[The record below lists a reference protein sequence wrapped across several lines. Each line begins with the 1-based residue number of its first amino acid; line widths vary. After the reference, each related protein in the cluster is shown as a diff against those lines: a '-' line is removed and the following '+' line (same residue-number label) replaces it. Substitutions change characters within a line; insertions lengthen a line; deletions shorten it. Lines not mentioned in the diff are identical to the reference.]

1 MKKHIVAV
9 IPARMAASRFPGKP
23 LANILGLPMI
33 EHVRRRVLLS
43 QLVEEVFVA
52 TCDREIME
60 TVQHFG
66 GKAVMTSEEHVRCT
80 DRVEEAAKNIASDI
94 IVLVQGDEPL
104 FMPDTMEKLINPFLL
119 DSSVFCTNLLSLIKD
134 KKDLDNIDIVKAVM
148 NKIQNVMYYSRSPIP
163 YVRVDNGPICYRQTG
178 VSAFTHTFLSEYINL
193 PPTMMENTESIDFLR
208 ILEHGYNIRGV
219 VVSQET
225 FGVDRESDIEIIE
238 NIIRTD
244 PMQKKYYDKIVDL

>member
-52 TCDREIME
+52 TCDQEIME

-66 GKAVMTSEEHVRCT
+66 GKVVMTSQKHVRCT
-80 DRVEEAAKNIASDI
+80 DRVEEAAKNIVADI

-104 FMPDTMEKLINPFLL
+104 FVPEVIGKLINPFLL
-119 DSSVFCTNLLSLIKD
+119 DSSVSCTNLLSLIKD
-134 KKDLDNIDIVKAVM
+134 GNDLVNIDIVKAVV

-163 YVRVDNGPICYRQTG
+163 YVRVDNDPVCYRQTG
-178 VSAFTHTFLSEYINL
+178 VSAFTRTFLSQFVNL
-193 PPTMMENTESIDFLR
+193 SPTKLENTESIDFLR
-208 ILEHGYNIRGV
+208 ILEHGCNIRGV
-219 VVSQET
+219 IVSQET
-225 FGVDRESDIEIIE
+225 FGVDREDDIEIIE
-238 NIIRTD
+238 NMIRTD